1 MAILPLKGHDDV
13 RTRVARAFAAGRLPQ
28 VLLLTGPEGVGKQR
42 LALWIGQ
49 LVLCDR
55 PTDQPCGRCQSCRL
69 AVAIEHPDLHWFVP
83 VERPKS
89 GDQDRQVEEAA
100 DRIGEQLVLRRE
112 KGRWGP
118 AEGLAAHG
126 VASAHL
132 LLRRAALTP
141 VQSKKKVFIVGEAN
155 RLVPQESSPEAANAL
170 LKFLEEPPADTVVL
184 LTATE
189 PEQVLPTIRSRAVQL
204 RLAPLPDA
212 QVREFASAHLSDG
225 DVSEAD
231 IRGAAGAIGRL
242 AAPVEASE
250 KATKA
255 ARTITDAVRS
265 GGGAAYERALA
276 QAPWQARGAFTDLL
290 DALAV
295 ELSQDIRKGMRREDA
310 AAAVAALSKVHA
322 AREQAQGNVNPQL
335 ILAALV
341 DELTQVSGE
350 R

>member
-1 MAILPLKGHDDV
+1 MAILPLTGHDEA
-13 RTRVARAFAAGRLPQ
+13 RTRVARAYAAGRLPQ

-42 LALWIGQ
+42 FALWIGQ
-49 LVLCDR
+49 LVLCER
-55 PTDQPCGRCQSCRL
+55 PAEEPCGRCQSCRL
-69 AVAIEHPDLHWFVP
+69 AVAIEHPDLHWLVP

-100 DRIGEQLVLRRE
+100 ERIGEQLVLRRE

-170 LKFLEEPPADTVVL
+170 LKFLEEPPADTIVL

-189 PEQVLPTIRSRAVQL
+189 PEQVLPTVRSRAVQI

-212 QVREFASAHLSDG
+212 QVREFVTGYLGDDDISDAG
-225 DVSEAD
+225 

-242 AAPVEASE
+242 AAPAEASE
-250 KATKA
+250 KATKG
-255 ARTITDAVRS
+255 ARALADAVKS
-265 GGGAAYERALA
+265 GDGAAYERALA

-295 ELSQDIRKGMRREDA
+295 ELSQDIRKGMPRDGA
-310 AAAVAALSKVHA
+310 AAAVAALSRVHA

-335 ILAALV
+335 ILAALM
-341 DELTQVSGE
+341 DEMTQVSGE

>member
-1 MAILPLKGHDDV
+1 MV
-13 RTRVARAFAAGRLPQ
+13 
-28 VLLLTGPEGVGKQR
+28 TGPEGVGKQR
-42 LALWIGQ
+42 FALWVGQLAL
-49 LVLCDR
+49 CER
-55 PTDQPCGRCQSCRL
+55 PADEPCGRCQSCRF
-69 AVAIEHPDLHWFVP
+69 AVAIEHPDLHWLVP

-100 DRIGEQLVLRRE
+100 ERISEQLAVRRE
-112 KGRWGP
+112 TGCWGP

-141 VQSKKKVFIVGEAN
+141 VQSKRKVFIVGEAN

-170 LKFLEEPPADTVVL
+170 LKLLEEPPADTIVL

-212 QVREFASAHLSDG
+212 QVREFATGYLGDG
-225 DVSEAD
+225 DISDAD
-231 IRGAAGAIGRL
+231 IRSAAGAIGRL
-242 AAPVEASE
+242 AAPVEASA
-250 KATKA
+250 KATKG
-255 ARTITDAVRS
+255 ARAIADAVKR
-265 GGGAAYERALA
+265 GDGTAYERALA

-290 DALAV
+290 DALAL
-295 ELSQDIRKGMRREDA
+295 ELSQGIRKGMPRDEA
-310 AAAVAALSKVHA
+310 SAAVAALGRVQA

-341 DELTQVSGE
+341 TELTHVSAE

>member
-1 MAILPLKGHDDV
+1 
-13 RTRVARAFAAGRLPQ
+13 
-28 VLLLTGPEGVGKQR
+28 
-42 LALWIGQ
+42 
-49 LVLCDR
+49 
-55 PTDQPCGRCQSCRL
+55 
-69 AVAIEHPDLHWFVP
+69 
-83 VERPKS
+83 
-89 GDQDRQVEEAA
+89 
-100 DRIGEQLVLRRE
+100 
-112 KGRWGP
+112 
-118 AEGLAAHG
+118 

-141 VQSKKKVFIVGEAN
+141 VQSKRKVFIVGEAN

-170 LKFLEEPPADTVVL
+170 LKFLEEPPADTIVV

-204 RLAPLPDA
+204 RLAPLTDA
-212 QVREFASAHLSDG
+212 QVREFVTGHLDDA
-225 DVSEAD
+225 DVSDAD

-242 AAPVEASE
+242 AAPAEASE
-250 KATKA
+250 KAAKG
-255 ARTITDAVRS
+255 ARAIAEAVRS

-295 ELSQDIRKGMRREDA
+295 ELSQDIRKGMPEGA
-310 AAAVAALSKVHA
+310 AAAVAALSRVQA

-341 DELTQVSGE
+341 DEMSGV
-350 R
+350 RGDR

>member
-1 MAILPLKGHDDV
+1 M
-13 RTRVARAFAAGRLPQ
+13 
-28 VLLLTGPEGVGKQR
+28 
-42 LALWIGQ
+42 
-49 LVLCDR
+49 
-55 PTDQPCGRCQSCRL
+55 
-69 AVAIEHPDLHWFVP
+69 AIEHPDLHWIVP

-100 DRIGEQLVLRRE
+100 DRIGDQLVQRRE

-170 LKFLEEPPADTVVL
+170 LKFLEEPPADTIVV

-212 QVREFASAHLSDG
+212 QVREFVTGTLGD
-225 DVSEAD
+225 DVSDAD

-242 AAPVEASE
+242 AAPVDASE
-250 KATKA
+250 KAAKG
-255 ARTITDAVRS
+255 ARAIADAVRS
-265 GGGAAYERALA
+265 GGGAAYERVLA

-295 ELSQDIRKGMRREDA
+295 ELSQDVRKGMPREAA
-310 AAAVAALSKVHA
+310 AAAVAALARVQA

-335 ILAALV
+335 ILAALA
-341 DELTQVSGE
+341 DEMSDIRSE

>member
-1 MAILPLKGHDDV
+1 
-13 RTRVARAFAAGRLPQ
+13 
-28 VLLLTGPEGVGKQR
+28 
-42 LALWIGQ
+42 
-49 LVLCDR
+49 
-55 PTDQPCGRCQSCRL
+55 L
-69 AVAIEHPDLHWFVP
+69 AVAIEHPDLHWLVP

-89 GDQDRQVEEAA
+89 GDQERQVEEAA
-100 DRIGEQLVLRRE
+100 ERISEQLAVRRE
-112 KGRWGP
+112 KGRWGS

-141 VQSKKKVFIVGEAN
+141 VQSKRKVFIVGEAN

-170 LKFLEEPPADTVVL
+170 LKLLEEPPADTIVL

-212 QVREFASAHLSDG
+212 QVREFAAGYLGDG
-225 DVSEAD
+225 DISDAG

-250 KATKA
+250 KATKG
-255 ARTITDAVRS
+255 ARAIADAVKR
-265 GGGAAYERALA
+265 GDGAAYERALA

-290 DALAV
+290 DALAL
-295 ELSQDIRKGMRREDA
+295 ELSQDIRKGMPRSEA
-310 AAAVAALSKVHA
+310 SAAVAALGRVQA
-322 AREQAQGNVNPQL
+322 AREHAQGNVNPQL

-341 DELTQVSGE
+341 TELTQVSGE
-350 R
+350 Q